1 MAGMVGRGL
10 RGLGMMK
17 KIPFFL
23 PFGGCAGRCVYCHQE
38 TITGVSGLI
47 QPEAVARRLSGED
60 KPVEACFFGG
70 SFCRMEFAAIR
81 AYLDAVRDFAPA
93 GSRIRFSTYPGDL
106 RDRRLRELVSS
117 YSIACVELGI
127 PSLDPDVL
135 RACKRDADP
144 DAILSDVASLRDL
157 GFPLGVQ
164 VMIGLPSQTPESSV
178 RDIKALADAKG
189 AQDCDL
195 RIYPALVLEDTE
207 LLRMA
212 SDGVYKPLS
221 TAEAA
226 EWGGFL
232 LDAATSLGFRPIRV
246 GLQETDS
253 LAAHVRGGPHYPA
266 LGELIA
272 ADALARKL
280 ARETPGGPWT
290 IPRRHISK
298 LTGHGA
304 YGTGR
309 LAFYSGADE
318 DEVLRR
324 ISLFT
329 QTRTRAKSK

>member
-1 MAGMVGRGL
+1 M
-10 RGLGMMK
+10 GMMK

-47 QPEAVARRLSGED
+47 SPDAVARRLSEED
-60 KPVEACFFGG
+60 KPAEVCFFGG
-70 SFCRMEFAAIR
+70 SFCRMGFAAVR
-81 AYLDAVRDFAPA
+81 AYLDAVRNFAPD

-106 RDRRLRELVSS
+106 RDPELRGLVSS
-117 YSIACVELGI
+117 HAIACVELGI

-135 RACKRDADP
+135 RACKRDDDP
-144 DAILSDVASLRDL
+144 NAILSDLASLRDE

-164 VMIGLPSQTPESSV
+164 VMIGLPSQTPESSLG
-178 RDIKALADAKG
+178 DIKALAEAKG

-212 SDGVYKPLS
+212 SDGVYKPL
-221 TAEAA
+221 TTMEAA

-246 GLQETDS
+246 GLQESDS
-253 LAAHVRGGPHYPA
+253 LAASVRGGPHHPA

-304 YGTGR
+304 YGAGR
-309 LAFYSGADE
+309 LAFHAGADG
-318 DEVLRR
+318 DETARK
-324 ISLFT
+324 INPFPP
-329 QTRTRAKSK
+329 TRACTKPK

>member
-1 MAGMVGRGL
+1 M
-10 RGLGMMK
+10 GMMK

-47 QPEAVARRLSGED
+47 SPDDVARRLSLED
-60 KPVEACFFGG
+60 EPAEVCFFGG
-70 SFCRMEFAAIR
+70 SFCRMGFASVR

-106 RDRRLRELVSS
+106 RDRELRGLVSS
-117 YSIACVELGI
+117 YAVACVELGI

-135 RACKRDADP
+135 RACRRDADP
-144 DAILSDVASLRDL
+144 DAILSDLALLRDE

-164 VMIGLPSQTPESSV
+164 VMIGLPSQTPESSLS
-178 RDIKALADAKG
+178 DIKALAKAKG

-212 SDGVYKPLS
+212 EDGRYQPL
-221 TAEAA
+221 TAAEAA

-246 GLQETDS
+246 GLQESES
-253 LAAHVRGGPHYPA
+253 LAANVRGGPHHPA

-272 ADALARKL
+272 AEALARKL
-280 ARETPGGPWT
+280 SRETPGGPWT
-290 IPRRHISK
+290 IPRQHVSK

-304 YGTGR
+304 YGIGR
-309 LAFYSGADE
+309 LAFYSGAE
-318 DEVLRR
+318 ENETAGK
-324 ISLFT
+324 ISFFPAAR
-329 QTRTRAKSK
+329 TRTKPK